1 MGAVRAAYHDA
12 FVAVAAVPSVAP
24 LFLEET
30 NAGADD
36 VITVDPRRE
45 PGQLKAG
52 GFEAVLLLP
61 NSFRAAW
68 SARRAGIPERWGY
81 AANLRWPLLTRRVSI
96 GSGLECVVSSR
107 SEVESRSRRAV
118 EVEIQ
123 DLTPTEVEIQDLTPR
138 RRHQAVYYLNLV
150 RALGMPAPPLL
161 PRVRVRP
168 QTASRAAALLE
179 QAGVPSGATIVG
191 VAPGAAYGHAK
202 RWPPARM
209 AELITRL
216 SRERG
221 ALCILLGAA
230 GDRESGREIES
241 ALPAG
246 ASVVNLIGRTELR
259 LFAGVLAHC
268 RAFVSNDSGAMHLA
282 AAVGVPVAAIF
293 GPTDERVT
301 APLGDHDVLLHQ
313 VFCRPCM
320 LRECPIDHRCMK
332 GVSVD
337 AVFQAVSRRLAVEA
351 RS

>member
-1 MGAVRAAYHDA
+1 
-12 FVAVAAVPSVAP
+12 
-24 LFLEET
+24 
-30 NAGADD
+30 
-36 VITVDPRRE
+36 
-45 PGQLKAG
+45 
-52 GFEAVLLLP
+52 
-61 NSFRAAW
+61 
-68 SARRAGIPERWGY
+68 
-81 AANLRWPLLTRRVSI
+81 
-96 GSGLECVVSSR
+96 
-107 SEVESRSRRAV
+107 
-118 EVEIQ
+118 
-123 DLTPTEVEIQDLTPR
+123 
-138 RRHQAVYYLNLV
+138 
-150 RALGMPAPPLL
+150 
-161 PRVRVRP
+161 
-168 QTASRAAALLE
+168 
-179 QAGVPSGATIVG
+179 
-191 VAPGAAYGHAK
+191 
-202 RWPPARM
+202 M